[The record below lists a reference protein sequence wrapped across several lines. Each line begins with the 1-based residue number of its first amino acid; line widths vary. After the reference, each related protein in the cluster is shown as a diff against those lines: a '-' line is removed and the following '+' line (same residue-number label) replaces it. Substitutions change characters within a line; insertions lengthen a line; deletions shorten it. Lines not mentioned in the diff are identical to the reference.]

1 MTNQTETV
9 EKGFS
14 MAEFK
19 QDGDK
24 WDYTPGSAVAVGA
37 VVVLN
42 DTIAVADRPIAANTL
57 GAVAVEGVFELPKAT
72 GAIGQG
78 AVVYWDSTNSNVTTT
93 ATGNKRAGKAAK
105 AADSADA
112 SAWVAINLG

>member
-1 MTNQTETV
+1 
-9 EKGFS
+9 
-14 MAEFK
+14 MASLK

-42 DTIAVADRPIAANTL
+42 DTIGIAERPIAANTL
-57 GAVAVEGVFELPKAT
+57 GAVSVEGVYEMPKAS

-78 AVVYWDSTNSNVTTT
+78 AVVYWDSTNSNITTT
-93 ATGNKRAGKAAK
+93 SSGNKRAGKAA
-105 AADSADA
+105 AAAASADTVA
-112 SAWVAINLG
+112 LVAINLG

>member
-1 MTNQTETV
+1 
-9 EKGFS
+9 
-14 MAEFK
+14 MAAYK

-24 WDYTPGSAVAVGA
+24 WDYTPSAAVAVGA

-57 GAVAVEGVFELPKAT
+57 GAVAVEGVFEMPKAS

-78 AVVYWDSTNSNVTTT
+78 AVVYWDSTNSNITTT
-93 ATGNKRAGKAAK
+93 SSGNKRAGKAAK
-105 AADSADA
+105 AADSADTVV
-112 SAWVAINLG
+112 WVAINLG

>member
-1 MTNQTETV
+1 
-9 EKGFS
+9 
-14 MAEFK
+14 MASFK
-19 QDGDK
+19 HDGDK

-57 GAVAVEGVFELPKAT
+57 GAVAVEGVFEMPKAA

-93 ATGNKRAGKAAK
+93 ASGNKRAGKAAM
-105 AADSADA
+105 AAASGDA
-112 SAWVAINLG
+112 VAWVAINLG